1 MRWRQ
6 TFMTEVM
13 GSLQR
18 LGLRACPVCGSGE
31 SLAMGRSPVFL
42 VDGEAPPNDEAPAR
56 PEPNDS
62 ELTFAVRVECSTCG
76 HLMLF
81 NALRYRTA
89 DERILIPGPAEGE
102 GHIERLPGPP

>member
-31 SLAMGRSPVFL
+31 SLTMSPSPVFL
-42 VDGEAPPNDEAPAR
+42 VDGETPPDDDAPAQ
-56 PEPNDS
+56 PEPDDG

-89 DERILIPGPAEGE
+89 NEKILIPGQTEGD
-102 GHIERLPGPP
+102 GLLGL

>member
-6 TFMTEVM
+6 SFMTEVM

-18 LGLRACPVCGSGE
+18 LGLRACPVCGSAE
-31 SLAMGRSPVFL
+31 SLTMGRCPVFL
-42 VDGEAPPNDEAPAR
+42 VDGGAPSDADAPA
-56 PEPNDS
+56 PYEDS
-62 ELTFAVRVECSTCG
+62 DGELTFAVKVECTTCG

-89 DERILIPGPAEGE
+89 DDRILVPGRTEGE
-102 GHIERLPGPP
+102 GHVDL

>member
-1 MRWRQ
+1 MEASAMRWRQ

-18 LGLRACPVCGSGE
+18 LGLRACPVCGSDE
-31 SLAMGRSPVFL
+31 SLSMSRSPVFL
-42 VDGEAPPNDEAPAR
+42 VDGESPPDEDAPAR
-56 PEPNDS
+56 DEHNDG

-89 DERILIPGPAEGE
+89 DEKILIPRQSGGE
-102 GHIERLPGPP
+102 GHI